1 MTITNNIPA
10 LLCACIIMLTST
22 LSHTAQA
29 KVSKKCALPEK
40 VKINIVPETKE
51 IELDYSRSLAN
62 LQKTKTDTVDP
73 YGMHSSSITQ
83 GFMEGQISMK
93 REVKL
98 DFKQINRGK
107 EVCLW
112 YKAIDINV
120 HITPKIVIAKEIKRN
135 RCMHKAVLEH
145 EHKHIDVDRDVVNET
160 ARRLGKNLYAALAKK
175 GFTVG
180 PVPAK
185 DAQKHADKMVKY
197 VMDITQK
204 DYETLGK
211 HRSERQ
217 AAVDTLE
224 EYERVKALCP
234 NFYKHKKLLYKQAVK
249 SKHRHQ
255 H

>member
-1 MTITNNIPA
+1 MTRMANLPKLI
-10 LLCACIIMLTST
+10 CIICLILISSPSAYAKTS
-22 LSHTAQA
+22 A
-29 KVSKKCALPEK
+29 KKRCKLPEK
-40 VKINIVPETKE
+40 VKINIIPETKE
-51 IELDYSRSLAN
+51 VELDYSQSLAT
-62 LQKTKTDTVDP
+62 LQQTKTDTVDP
-73 YGMHSSSITQ
+73 YGMHSNSITQ

-98 DFKQINRGK
+98 DFKPINRGR

-112 YKAIDINV
+112 YKSIDINV
-120 HITPKIVIAKEIKRN
+120 DITPKIVIAKEIKRN

-145 EHKHIDVDRDVVNET
+145 EHKHVHVDRDVVNET

-185 DAQKHADKMVKY
+185 EAQKYADSMVKY
-197 VMDITQK
+197 VMDVTQK
-204 DYETLGK
+204 DYERLGK
-211 HRSERQ
+211 TRAKRQ

-234 NFYKHKKLLYKQAVK
+234 DFYKHKKLLYKKAVK
-249 SKHRHQ
+249 SKQKHQ